1 MMGHSI
7 VWLGLGI
14 VAFAYWLR
22 AVEFFPNRNQPEF
35 AAEPQTTNYPKT
47 W

>member
-1 MMGHSI
+1 MVGHSI
-7 VWLGLGI
+7 VWLGVGI

-22 AVEFFPNRNQPEF
+22 AVEFFPKRQPEF
-35 AAEPQTTNYPKT
+35 AAEPQTAAYQKS